1 MASVPEEIFSSKYYS
16 DEEHTYAWADTA
28 YAGGKYKIKK
38 GDVIYFL
45 YDGGN
50 HVVMVESVSVNGNT
64 VTIKTIEG
72 NNSNG
77 VNNDVY
83 EINAKTGKTT
93 NCWTDI
99 DGHVEEIYGPDWNK
113 IREVKFY
120 TVKFDANG
128 GKTETSSK
136 KLSNGAYYGVLPIPT
151 YSGYDFDGWYTEKE
165 GGRKITSYRKAD
177 LEGNITLY
185 AHWSAN
191 GEQTAD
197 DGKADTVVISASKSK
212 VKFSKLKKKAQ
223 SAKITIEGSAG
234 DVKYENVTSKS
245 LKEYVTVSQDGKVT
259 FAKGA
264 EKGTYKIKVTVTGS
278 KGTKTTKT
286 IKIKVR

>member
-197 DGKADTVVISASKSK
+197 DGKQTCHKKTSKRLHYMYMFLTS
-212 VKFSKLKKKAQ
+212 SDAKLRKNERNARKKAADFHKSTARQ
-223 SAKITIEGSAG
+223 GKILTCI
-234 DVKYENVTSKS
+234 Y
-245 LKEYVTVSQDGKVT
+245 
-259 FAKGA
+259 
-264 EKGTYKIKVTVTGS
+264 
-278 KGTKTTKT
+278 
-286 IKIKVR
+286 